1 MLLLSPNQLYDKETL
16 MRTSSSPAS
25 YSQFLP
31 CGCLLLLTKSRSLAK
46 AKGFDWKWLP
56 LLRTHAITELQT
68 LSCYQSDNF
77 FVLTLDKAD
86 TLYFSY
92 NMIMYITFCC
102 SSFAK
107 IHFKRFPECLF
118 SHQFLKLSAQSSS
131 LLHLSLHFFLPGYFR
146 RGQAPSQQFRYCW

>member
-1 MLLLSPNQLYDKETL
+1 MK
-16 MRTSSSPAS
+16 TSSSPAS

-31 CGCLLLLTKSRSLAK
+31 CGRLLLVTKSRSPAK

-56 LLRTHAITELQT
+56 LLPTHAITELQT
-68 LSCYQSDNF
+68 LSWYQSDNF
-77 FVLTLDKAD
+77 FVLTLDKVD

-92 NMIMYITFCC
+92 NMIMYITVCC

-118 SHQFLKLSAQSSS
+118 SHRFLKLFAQSSS
-131 LLHLSLHFFLPGYFR
+131 LLHLSLRFFLPGYLGELRPRSSSF
-146 RGQAPSQQFRYCW
+146 GTVDKFV

>member
-1 MLLLSPNQLYDKETL
+1 

-31 CGCLLLLTKSRSLAK
+31 CGRLLLLTKSRSPAK
-46 AKGFDWKWLP
+46 AKGLDWKWLP
-56 LLRTHAITELQT
+56 LLWTHAITELQT

-92 NMIMYITFCC
+92 NMIMYITVCC

-118 SHQFLKLSAQSSS
+118 SHQFLRLSAQLSS
-131 LLHLSLHFFLPGYFR
+131 LLHLSLYFFLPGYLGELR
-146 RGQAPSQQFRYCW
+146 PRPSSFGTVLVLYIFWVTCHMAHK

>member
-1 MLLLSPNQLYDKETL
+1 MK
-16 MRTSSSPAS
+16 TSSSPAS

-31 CGCLLLLTKSRSLAK
+31 CGRLLLVTKSRSPAK

-56 LLRTHAITELQT
+56 LLRTLAITELQT
-68 LSCYQSDNF
+68 LSWYQSDNF

-92 NMIMYITFCC
+92 DMIMYITVCC

-118 SHQFLKLSAQSSS
+118 SHRFLKLAAQSSS
-131 LLHLSLHFFLPGYFR
+131 LLHLSLRFFLPGYLGELRPRSSSF
-146 RGQAPSQQFRYCW
+146 GTVDKFV

>member
-1 MLLLSPNQLYDKETL
+1 MK
-16 MRTSSSPAS
+16 TSSSPAS

-31 CGCLLLLTKSRSLAK
+31 CGRLLLVTKSRSPAK

-56 LLRTHAITELQT
+56 LLRTHAIMELQT
-68 LSCYQSDNF
+68 LSWYQSDNF

-92 NMIMYITFCC
+92 DMIMYITVCC

-118 SHQFLKLSAQSSS
+118 SHRFLKLSAQSSS
-131 LLHLSLHFFLPGYFR
+131 LLHLSLRFFLPGYLGELRPRSSSF
-146 RGQAPSQQFRYCW
+146 GTVDKFV

>member
-1 MLLLSPNQLYDKETL
+1 MK
-16 MRTSSSPAS
+16 TSSSPAS

-31 CGCLLLLTKSRSLAK
+31 CGRLLLVTKSRSPAK

-56 LLRTHAITELQT
+56 LLQTHAITELQT
-68 LSCYQSDNF
+68 LSWYQSDNF

-92 NMIMYITFCC
+92 DMIMYITVCC

-118 SHQFLKLSAQSSS
+118 SHWFLKLSAQSSS
-131 LLHLSLHFFLPGYFR
+131 LLHLSLRFFLPGYLGELRPRSSSF
-146 RGQAPSQQFRYCW
+146 GTVDKFV

>member
-1 MLLLSPNQLYDKETL
+1 

-31 CGCLLLLTKSRSLAK
+31 CGRLLLLTKSRSLAK

-92 NMIMYITFCC
+92 NMIMYITVCC

-118 SHQFLKLSAQSSS
+118 SHQFLKLSAQLSS
-131 LLHLSLHFFLPGYFR
+131 LLHLSLRFFVPAILGELRPH
-146 RGQAPSQQFRYCW
+146 PSSFGTVDKFV